1 MPRTATPPKINPRAN
16 PAPRRLSVQPMSG
29 DLVPVGDQGYDIPD
43 EFRSYHWQQ
52 DTSCSPF
59 KSAEEFKE
67 VLGRSRVSTAL
78 PLLSAY
84 EWTRPKVMLLS
95 GVVSSASPP
104 MVARVV
110 FPGGAGSSSE
120 SRGRPRTESSRFNR
134 WMANRLGKTW
144 IGGSERSGVPSSR

>member
-43 EFRSYHWQQ
+43 EFWSYHWQQ

-110 FPGGAGSSSE
+110 FPGVVLLREQGETTDGEFAVQPLD
-120 SRGRPRTESSRFNR
+120 GRPARKDLD
-134 WMANRLGKTW
+134 WGKRAV
-144 IGGSERSGVPSSR
+144 GRP